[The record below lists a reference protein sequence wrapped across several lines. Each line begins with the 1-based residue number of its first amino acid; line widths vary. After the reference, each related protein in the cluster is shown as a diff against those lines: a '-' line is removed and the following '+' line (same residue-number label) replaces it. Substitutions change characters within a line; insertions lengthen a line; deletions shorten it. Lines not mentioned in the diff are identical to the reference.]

1 MTDRPTIQLR
11 ELAREMM
18 STQNNLKQHSLVK
31 QAWNLQLR
39 NPSAR
44 ISSEALGK
52 SFYKSVKQGQDL
64 SSPQW
69 MMRMKLNNGL

>member
-1 MTDRPTIQLR
+1 
-11 ELAREMM
+11 MM
-18 STQNNLKQHSLVK
+18 NTQNNLKQHSLVK
-31 QAWNLQLR
+31 QAQNLQLR

-64 SSPQW
+64 SSPQ
-69 MMRMKLNNGL
+69 